1 MNWQGVSF
9 DWSHVRAFLATAEE
23 GSLSAAARVLR
34 QTQPTIGRQIAALEQ
49 DLGVTLFERSGR
61 SVALTDAGREMLGH
75 AKSMREAAMH
85 LSLVA
90 SGQSQSIEGTVR
102 ITASEVF
109 CTHVMPSALLRLR
122 EVAPKLEVDLVSA
135 DDLRDLQMREADIAI
150 RHVRPEQPELFAR
163 LVAETTAHLY
173 AAPSYLAERGRPIS
187 VADLKGHDFITF
199 GDTSRM
205 IGFFAEQGVALSQDN
220 FRMGSTS
227 GSAAWAMVEQG
238 LGLSLM
244 ADLVAR
250 RCPAVERV
258 VSALEPVRFPIWLTT
273 HRELHTSRRI
283 RLVFDLLA
291 DFLSEDAV

>member
-34 QTQPTIGRQIAALEQ
+34 QTQPTVGRQVTALEQ
-49 DLGVTLFERSGR
+49 ALGVTLFERSGR

-90 SGQSQSIEGTVR
+90 SGQSQSIDGTVR

-109 CTHVMPSALLRLR
+109 CTHVMPAVLLRLR
-122 EVAPKLEVDLVSA
+122 EVAPRLEVDVVSA

-150 RHVRPEQPELFAR
+150 RHVRPEQPELVAR
-163 LVAETTAHLY
+163 LVTETKAHLY
-173 AAPSYLAERGRPIS
+173 AAPGYLAERGRPGS
-187 VADLKGHDFITF
+187 VADLAGHDFISF
-199 GDTSRM
+199 GDISRM
-205 IGFFAEQGVALSQDN
+205 IEFFAEQGVQLSPDN
-220 FRMGSTS
+220 FRMGSSS

-244 ADLVAR
+244 ADQVAR
-250 RCPAVERV
+250 RCPGVERV
-258 VSALEPVRFPIWLTT
+258 VTALEPVRFPIWLAT

-291 DFLSEDAV
+291 DFLSKDAV